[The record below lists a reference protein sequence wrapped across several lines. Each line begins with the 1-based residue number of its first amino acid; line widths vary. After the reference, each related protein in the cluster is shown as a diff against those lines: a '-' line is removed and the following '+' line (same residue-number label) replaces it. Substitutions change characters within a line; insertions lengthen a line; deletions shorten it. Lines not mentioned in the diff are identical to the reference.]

1 MPSDQEMLEMPH
13 VKNDEIAEQKL
24 DGSQVDSK
32 EGESDRPHVYI
43 RADMSQAPGKEKT
56 SFNKI
61 FGSMLSSISQISNPE
76 PPMPIVH
83 LDPGESGDIYCEV
96 GYTN

>member
-1 MPSDQEMLEMPH
+1 
-13 VKNDEIAEQKL
+13 
-24 DGSQVDSK
+24 
-32 EGESDRPHVYI
+32 
-43 RADMSQAPGKEKT
+43 MSQAPGKEKT

-61 FGSMLSSISQISNPE
+61 IGSMLSSISQISNPE